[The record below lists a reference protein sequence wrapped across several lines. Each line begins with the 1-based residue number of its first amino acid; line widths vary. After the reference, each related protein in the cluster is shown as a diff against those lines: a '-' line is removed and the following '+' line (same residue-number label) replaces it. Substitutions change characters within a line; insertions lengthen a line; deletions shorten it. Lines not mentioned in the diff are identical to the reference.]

1 MRKVAASLFLSL
13 AGADEPEDFVTD
25 VDDAMEANLRDVSR

>member
-1 MRKVAASLFLSL
+1 MRKVVASLFLSL

-25 VDDAMEANLRDVSR
+25 VDDRHGGEPEGVSR